1 MIPIKNEREIAVM
14 RRACKITAAARA
26 LAGEMVRP
34 GVTTKEI
41 DKAVYDFI
49 VSQGARPAFLNYCGY
64 PASVCISVNNTVIHG
79 IPGGRVLKEGDIV
92 SIDVGALWT
101 GFNGACAATYDKG
114 QLFFVIDADEQY
126 VYLAD
131 GKSRKLEKPKRK
143 KRRHVQAAFQTES
156 RIAEKIRNG
165 EKVLN
170 SELRKELASLGQ
182 KQSQNQGG

>member
-1 MIPIKNEREIAVM
+1 M
-14 RRACKITAAARA
+14 
-26 LAGEMVRP
+26 
-34 GVTTKEI
+34 EI
-41 DKAVYDFI
+41 DRSSLI
-49 VSQGARPAFLNYCGY
+49 VSKA
-64 PASVCISVNNTVIHG
+64 
-79 IPGGRVLKEGDIV
+79 GR
-92 SIDVGALWT
+92 
-101 GFNGACAATYDKG
+101 DKV

-143 KRRHVQAAFQTES
+143 KRKHVEQVPRTES

-170 SELRKELASLGQ
+170 SELRKELASIGQ

>member
-1 MIPIKNEREIAVM
+1 MEVDKSSLVVS
-14 RRACKITAAARA
+14 K
-26 LAGEMVRP
+26 AGR
-34 GVTTKEI
+34 
-41 DKAVYDFI
+41 D
-49 VSQGARPAFLNYCGY
+49 Q
-64 PASVCISVNNTVIHG
+64 
-79 IPGGRVLKEGDIV
+79 
-92 SIDVGALWT
+92 
-101 GFNGACAATYDKG
+101 G

-143 KRRHVQAAFQTES
+143 KRKHIEQIPRTES

-170 SELRKELASLGQ
+170 SELRKELASFGQ

>member
-1 MIPIKNEREIAVM
+1 MDV
-14 RRACKITAAARA
+14 ARSDVVRSC
-26 LAGEMVRP
+26 AGR
-34 GVTTKEI
+34 
-41 DKAVYDFI
+41 D
-49 VSQGARPAFLNYCGY
+49 S
-64 PASVCISVNNTVIHG
+64 
-79 IPGGRVLKEGDIV
+79 
-92 SIDVGALWT
+92 
-101 GFNGACAATYDKG
+101 G
-114 QLFFVIDADEQY
+114 QLFFVVELDESY

-143 KRRHVQAAFQTES
+143 KRKHVQAAFQTES